1 MYVFPG
7 AIARLVPGAT
17 LIHPLVAVV
26 LVDIV
31 PLFATQLDNPVCT
44 RNP

>member
-1 MYVFPG
+1 MLGAIASVVPG
-7 AIARLVPGAT
+7 AI
-17 LIHPLVAVV
+17 LIHPLDAVV

-31 PLFATQLDNPVCT
+31 PLSRTQLVRFEST